1 MADPI
6 FKELAFATLAQT
18 ARNPTQDFLR
28 ATPRNPVLGYLADL
42 TASTYAPQRTQQ
54 MQGVA
59 QFFGAPAVSQTLD
72 RLSYGEP
79 LTTGAGG
86 LGGTT
91 RVRPE
96 AIEAAMT
103 VAPMVGPFARM
114 TKGLPVGMSI
124 KDVGKSTV
132 KKTPQETA
140 LLEKS
145 DLIEVRKIRPF
156 NEVEDVEKLNSLA
169 ASMQKNGWQGR
180 PILAY
185 DIGDGLEA
193 LTGSH
198 RIAAAK
204 KAGIEDIPVLKV
216 SDEIANYTDDYGR
229 SIRDVSDQDDVTE
242 FLEGFGDNDATNLM
256 RIEQKYN
263 ANQQSFQIPQEQPN
277 VSEAQQRAM
286 IMRDIGTDPYTIYQ
300 QTGVWFGGNE

>member
-1 MADPI
+1 
-6 FKELAFATLAQT
+6 
-18 ARNPTQDFLR
+18 
-28 ATPRNPVLGYLADL
+28 
-42 TASTYAPQRTQQ
+42 
-54 MQGVA
+54 MQGMASFIRGTGV
-59 QFFGAPAVSQTLD
+59 PSTLQNLAYD
-72 RLSYGEP
+72 PSGRGLF
-79 LTTGAGG
+79 TGAGG

-91 RVRPE
+91 RMRPE

-103 VAPMVGPFARM
+103 VAPMVGPLARM
-114 TKGLPVGMSI
+114 TKGLPVGMSV

-145 DLIEVRKIRPF
+145 DLIEVRKIKPF
-156 NEVEDVEKLNSLA
+156 NAVEDVEKLNSLA

-204 KAGIEDIPVLKV
+204 KAGIEDIPVLKI
-216 SDEIANYTDDYGR
+216 SDDIANYIDDYGR
-229 SIRDVSDQDDVTE
+229 SIRDISDEDDVVE
-242 FLEGFGDNDATNLM
+242 FLKGFGNKDASQLM

-263 ANQQSFQIPQEQPN
+263 AKANFQQAASDLSDSP
-277 VSEAQQRAM
+277 M
-286 IMRDIGTDPYTIYQ
+286 YTDPFGNTIAD
-300 QTGVWFGGNE
+300 TMR

>member
-1 MADPI
+1 MCAAY
-6 FKELAFATLAQT
+6 L
-18 ARNPTQDFLR
+18 FLR
-28 ATPRNPVLGYLADL
+28 LTTPRNPVLGYLADL
-42 TASTYAPQRTQQ
+42 TASSYAPQRTQQ

-59 QFFGAPAVSQTLD
+59 QLFGVPAVSQTLD

-86 LGGTT
+86 IGGTT

-103 VAPMVGPFARM
+103 VTPMVGPFARM

-156 NEVEDVEKLNSLA
+156 NAVEDVEKLNSLA

-185 DIGDGLEA
+185 DIGDGLKA

-216 SDEIANYTDDYGR
+216 SDDIANYIDDYGR

-242 FLEGFGDNDATNLM
+242 FLKGFGDKDATNLM

-263 ANQQSFQIPQEQPN
+263 AKQQIFESPQDEASRLTQQPNLNSISQEQPN

-300 QTGVWFGGNE
+300 QTGIWFGGNE